1 MIIIKEILVPVLFL
15 IGIVTIFQTFLK
27 RSDRIDKRAKEEF
40 LKREREANFSR
51 AREIEDNR
59 FIKVDINSFPI
70 MQNAQTEEEKYA
82 YKLQQA
88 VIQRASLKMAHFDES
103 NLELKKM
110 YGASNLEFIIQYE
123 ENYTEFL
130 RKLSSWANALV
141 DANKKEDAIK
151 VLEQGIK
158 LGLDYTKSVILLA
171 NLYKEKNDITSL
183 NNLYNLVVKSQSITM
198 NKVIKHIKNLLDS

>member
-51 AREIEDNR
+51 VREIEDSR

-70 MQNAQTEEEKYA
+70 MQNAQTEDEKYA

-158 LGLDYTKSVILLA
+158 VGLDYTKSVILLA

-183 NNLYNLVVKSQSITM
+183 NNLYNLVIKSQSITM